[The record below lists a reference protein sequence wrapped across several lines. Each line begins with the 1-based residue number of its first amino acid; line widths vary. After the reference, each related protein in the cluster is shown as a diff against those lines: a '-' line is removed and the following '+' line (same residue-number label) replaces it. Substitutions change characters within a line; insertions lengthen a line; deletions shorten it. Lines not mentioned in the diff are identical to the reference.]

1 MSSSDQQNQGE
12 GNKEADRNYRERTE
26 RFVNSE
32 QGKAKIREAGNVSKD
47 EEQDI
52 ERAEAE
58 GRSHAKERDPQET
71 FDPKR
76 RA

>member
-1 MSSSDQQNQGE
+1 MGSSNDENQGE

-47 EEQDI
+47 EEKDLEQ
-52 ERAEAE
+52 AEAQ
-58 GRSHAKERDPQET
+58 GRSHAKERDPQEA
-71 FDPKR
+71 FNPQR
-76 RA
+76 RS

>member
-1 MSSSDQQNQGE
+1 MSSPNEQNQGE

-26 RFVNSE
+26 RFVNSD

-47 EEQDI
+47 EEQDL
-52 ERAEAE
+52 EQAEEE

-71 FDPKR
+71 FDPHHR
-76 RA
+76 S